1 MEIAQF
7 VLAAVL
13 ATTGT
18 HAAASNPQTRVDIV
32 MGADGSVTVNG
43 EEMSPPITSQ
53 IARGDTPSMRTRM
66 QPSADGRRGIRS
78 PVPEYTTGTD
88 GTITLRRRSD
98 GHFIVPVKV
107 NGVTIRAAID
117 TGATDT
123 FMTREDAA
131 STGADRSP
139 LELVP
144 TKGIAGA
151 TVATRTRLKAAKVGM
166 IDLGTP
172 TVLVGGGMG
181 MTLLGLPEI
190 ARLGRVVIEGDTMTI
205 TPRRESTMSASTPPI
220 DPAPGREVQKEVG
233 VSG

>member
-1 MEIAQF
+1 MEIAQL

-18 HAAASNPQTRVDIV
+18 HAAGSNPQTRVDIV

-43 EEMSPPITSQ
+43 EEMSPPVASRTSTKG
-53 IARGDTPSMRTRM
+53 ASSTRREMRAT
-66 QPSADGRRGIRS
+66 ADGRRTIGS
-78 PVPEYTTGTD
+78 PVLEYTTGTD
-88 GTITLRRRSD
+88 GTITLRRRPD
-98 GHFIVPVKV
+98 GHFIVPMKV

-123 FMTREDAA
+123 FMTKEDAA
-131 STGADRSP
+131 STGADRSAVG
-139 LELVP
+139 LVP
-144 TKGIAGA
+144 TKGIAGS
-151 TVATRTRLKAAKVGM
+151 TVATRSRLRAAKVGM

-190 ARLGRVVIEGDTMTI
+190 ARLGRIVIEGDTMTI
-205 TPRRESTMSASTPPI
+205 TPRRKNAMSASKTPI
-220 DPAPGREVQKEVG
+220 APTPSDEGKREVG
-233 VSG
+233 ISG